1 MRNATFVAGITI
13 AVSALDAGAQGT
25 PNLPLSPDHQ
35 IVAAILPLP
44 AEFRSSARVMGYS
57 PDGKLTTLR
66 GGEGAFTCLASDPR
80 AQRFHVACYHRS
92 LEPFMARGRQLRS
105 EGTAAERVDSVR
117 FREVKRG
124 RLAMPKHPAAL
135 YSLTGPLTAFDT
147 TTGTTT
153 GARPLFVIY
162 VPGATGA
169 STGLSEKPAEGTPWI
184 MFPGTPKAHVMF
196 VPKM

>member
-1 MRNATFVAGITI
+1 MRNTTFLVAIML
-13 AVSALDAGAQGT
+13 SRFALEAGAQDT
-25 PNLPLSPDHQ
+25 PSNLLSTDQQ
-35 IVAAILPLP
+35 IAAATLPLP
-44 AEFRSSARVMGYS
+44 AEYRASARVMGYA

-66 GGEGAFTCLASDPR
+66 VGEGAFTCLASDPR

-92 LEPFMARGRQLRS
+92 LEPFMARGRQLRA
-105 EGTAAERVDSVR
+105 EGTVGERVDSVR
-117 FREVKRG
+117 FREIKRG

-135 YSLTGPLTAFDT
+135 YSLTGPLTAFDS

-153 GARPLFVIY
+153 GARSLFVIY

-184 MFPGTPKAHVMF
+184 MYPGTPKAHVMF